1 MAVRKPGSVAYF
13 VMVSMITKSFAP
25 GTGVQPFVIVGCV
38 TGVTGEAVNGQREAC
53 LALGHVSHGV
63 TITKYATEPDSRT
76 LMRALTGVEAA
87 GVRFVPV

>member
-1 MAVRKPGSVAYF
+1 
-13 VMVSMITKSFAP
+13 MVSMITKSFAP

-63 TITKYATEPDSRT
+63 TITKYATEPGSRT
-76 LMRALTGVEAA
+76 AMRALFTA
-87 GVRFVPV
+87 G

>member
-1 MAVRKPGSVAYF
+1 
-13 VMVSMITKSFAP
+13 MVSMITKSFAP

-63 TITKYATEPDSRT
+63 TITKGRTAMRVIIQCPGVGGYSRAET
-76 LMRALTGVEAA
+76 
-87 GVRFVPV
+87 